1 MPCLRRFRVIPDHS
15 ACGGEVIEVRNL
27 KKTYSIDGQVLN
39 AVDNVS
45 FTVNKGEIV
54 SIIGHS
60 GSGKTTLLSLI
71 GGLTRP
77 DSGLVMI
84 DKENIWSM
92 SDAGLSGFRNRK
104 MNFIYQF
111 SSLIPTLTSL
121 ENILLPTAFGNYTD
135 DMEKHAMELIEIVGL
150 KEKINAFPSHLSG
163 GQQRRIAIARA
174 FINKP
179 AIILADEPTG
189 DLDEETES
197 EVLELFSRINREEQT
212 TFVMVTHNKDIAA
225 KAQKQFKM
233 SNGVLSE
240 IT

>member
-1 MPCLRRFRVIPDHS
+1 
-15 ACGGEVIEVRNL
+15 VIEVRNL
-27 KKTYSIDGQVLN
+27 KKTYSIDSQVLK
-39 AVDNVS
+39 AVDDVS
-45 FTVNKGEIV
+45 FGVDKGEMV

-71 GGLTRP
+71 GGLTKP
-77 DSGLVMI
+77 DSGVVLI
-84 DKENIWSM
+84 DQENIWSM
-92 SDAGLSGFRNRK
+92 TDAGLSEFRNRK

-111 SSLIPTLTSL
+111 SSLIPTLTCL
-121 ENILLPTAFGNYTD
+121 ENILLPTAFGKEYGAD
-135 DMEKHAMELIEIVGL
+135 VEKHARELLEVVGL
-150 KEKINAFPSHLSG
+150 KEKTNSFPSHLSG

-212 TFVMVTHNKDIAA
+212 TFVIVTHNKDIAA
-225 KAQKQFKM
+225 KAQKQFTM
-233 SNGVLSE
+233 SNGVLSQ

>member
-1 MPCLRRFRVIPDHS
+1 M
-15 ACGGEVIEVRNL
+15 IEVRNL
-27 KKTYSIDGQVLN
+27 RKTYNIDGQILK
-39 AVDNVS
+39 AVDEVS
-45 FTVNKGEIV
+45 FSVKKGEMV

-77 DSGLVMI
+77 DSGQVLI
-84 DKENIWSM
+84 DRENIWSM
-92 SDAGLSGFRNRK
+92 TDDVLSEFRNRK

-121 ENILLPTAFGNYTD
+121 ENILLPTAFGKEYGADT
-135 DMEKHAMELIEIVGL
+135 EKHARELLEIVGL
-150 KEKINAFPSHLSG
+150 NEKINSFPSHLSG

-174 FINKP
+174 FVNRP
-179 AIILADEPTG
+179 AIVLADEPTG

-197 EVLELFSRINREEQT
+197 EVLELFSRINRDEQT
-212 TFVMVTHNKDIAA
+212 TFIMVTHNKDIAS
-225 KAQKQFKM
+225 KAQKRFSM

-240 IT
+240 IS